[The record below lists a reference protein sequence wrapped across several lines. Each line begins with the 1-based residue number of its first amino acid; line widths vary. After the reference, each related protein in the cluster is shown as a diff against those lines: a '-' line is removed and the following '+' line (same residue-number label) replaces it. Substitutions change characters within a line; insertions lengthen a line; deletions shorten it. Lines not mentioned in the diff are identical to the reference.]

1 VNTAKPSRR
10 RIAAILLHDLK
21 YGIALAGGLALAMF
35 VSHTGFTAQL
45 TGAASSALI
54 PPLMLP
60 YGAGWSGGGG
70 RGNGADVPA
79 EDFMPADFLNG
90 AEHIEAALVRGVP
103 PDKVR
108 AYLQTRVAGQ
118 YIPPASGL
126 GPISDDPKH
135 PYFSNSSQRAGV
147 GRGSTVRVADLENA
161 AAKNLKPWAL
171 AALKKQNE
179 LALAGRNT
187 QPRMAR
193 CWQVGIPA
201 FDEVRHPLYV
211 IQTPEEIVM
220 YAGQYVRHIYLNV
233 PHSKDLKPSWYGESV
248 GHYEGD
254 TLVVDTIGQ
263 NDKTL
268 LDMYRTPHTDQIHV
282 VERYRVINSGRGL
295 DTTFTVTDPGTFH
308 KPWSA
313 RRPRYVVADYPLAE
327 QDRICAAGN
336 EDVFNTGLEP
346 LQKAAQ
352 RDY

>member
-1 VNTAKPSRR
+1 MFIRF
-10 RIAAILLHDLK
+10 HDLK
-21 YGIALAGGLALAMF
+21 ADIALACVLTAILASNMA
-35 VSHTGFTAQL
+35 SAAQS
-45 TGAASSALI
+45 TASSQNALI

-70 RGNGADVPA
+70 RGNGSEVPP
-79 EDFMPADFLNG
+79 EDFLPADFLNG
-90 AEHIEAALVRGVP
+90 PEHIEAALIRGVP
-103 PDKVR
+103 PDKIR
-108 AYLQTRVAGQ
+108 AYLQTRIAGQ

-147 GRGSTVRVADLENA
+147 GKGSTVRVAGLEDA

-171 AALKKQNE
+171 EALKKQNE
-179 LALAGRNT
+179 LALAGKNT

-193 CWQVGIPA
+193 CWEVGIPA
-201 FDEVRHPLYV
+201 FDEIRHPLYI

-220 YAGQYVRHIYLNV
+220 YAGKYVRHIYMNV
-233 PHSKDLKPSWYGESV
+233 PHSRNLQPTWYGESV

-268 LDMYRTPHTDQIHV
+268 VDMYRTPHTEQIQV
-282 VERYRVINSGRGL
+282 VERFRVINSGKGL
-295 DTTFTVTDPGTFH
+295 ETSFTVTDPGAFH

-313 RRPRYVVADYPLAE
+313 RRPRYVVTDYPLAE
-327 QDRICAAGN
+327 QDRICAPGN
-336 EDVFNTGLEP
+336 EDIFNTGLEP
-346 LQKAAQ
+346 MQKATMP
-352 RDY
+352 DF